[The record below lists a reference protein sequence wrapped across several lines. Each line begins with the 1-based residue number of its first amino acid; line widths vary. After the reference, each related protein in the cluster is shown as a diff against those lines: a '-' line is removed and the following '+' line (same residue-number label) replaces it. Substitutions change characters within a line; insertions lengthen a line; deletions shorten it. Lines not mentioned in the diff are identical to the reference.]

1 MWRKKYSRKK
11 KDEKMEDYLKHEI
24 MEGVKLEDAK
34 GQKKKKTNNVTR
46 VKERKG
52 KKKNLQTKLYL

>member
-1 MWRKKYSRKK
+1 
-11 KDEKMEDYLKHEI
+11 MEDYLKHEI

>member
-1 MWRKKYSRKK
+1 
-11 KDEKMEDYLKHEI
+11 MEDYLKHEI
-24 MEGVKLEDAK
+24 MEGVKEEDAK

-52 KKKNLQTKLYL
+52 EKKKNLQIKLYL

>member
-46 VKERKG
+46 VKERKE
-52 KKKNLQTKLYL
+52 KKKKPSN